1 VTTKQEWRQV
11 VPALISIPSKPRRN
25 GLTMMID
32 KGLGMHSFAE
42 TLSMGAEYIDFIKLG
57 FGTALLYPSGILEQK
72 VRMAQERGIAIY
84 PGGTLLEVAEM
95 TETFEQFLDQAV
107 AWGITHVEIS
117 DGTIPL
123 SAARRVEMIRS
134 AAKRG
139 LRVITEIG
147 KKTKNHPVD
156 ADFVLEQMTRDLDA
170 GAEYVI
176 NVLETGKD
184 LRGTAWPEIT
194 ETAKQLDR
202 IMLIPLMNPD
212 GRARVP
218 MRMETNKGPDMDCHE
233 YLNIGCWADGN
244 RIVWPMC
251 KTLIP
256 MDFDQVEFPGGY
268 PNDAGVNIQHDD
280 FFGKRQPETEAL
292 FALCA
297 RERPDLIMHMHT
309 GAPFRNYFM
318 RMLRDF
324 CEPALTPVFEQ
335 LYARV
340 HTRLAL
346 EGLQSSNDPAVEAD
360 PTQSSLGPFN
370 LTSAL
375 NLHCGALNVVMESPS
390 HGFSGYDRQG
400 ELVTHSPEML
410 LDAQLYCH
418 LEAMRF
424 LAEKGGRIKWA
435 PGRNRKA

>member
-1 VTTKQEWRQV
+1 MGLQIRPDYLAEPGEIPAFWISTYDEIQAWLQAHVSLGKSEIIGKSAGGREIQAALYGSARQ
-11 VPALISIPSKPRRN
+11 
-25 GLTMMID
+25 
-32 KGLGMHSFAE
+32 GLGTTTFS
-42 TLSMGAEYIDFIKLG
+42 GALG
-57 FGTALLYPSGILEQK
+57 C
-72 VRMAQERGIAIY
+72 RDM
-84 PGGTLLEVAEM
+84 
-95 TETFEQFLDQAV
+95 QAYL
-107 AWGITHVEIS
+107 GPE
-117 DGTIPL
+117 
-123 SAARRVEMIRS
+123 
-134 AAKRG
+134 AAKKVYMG
-139 LRVITEIG
+139 IG
-147 KKTKNHPVD
+147 GVHG
-156 ADFVLEQMTRDLDA
+156 FELEGIVGVVNL
-170 GAEYVI
+170 I

>member
-1 VTTKQEWRQV
+1 MTTKQEWRQV

-176 NVLETGKD
+176 MEARDSGTSVGIFDAEGKVKEPLFTTLLSKLADPARVIWEAPLVSQQQELLLRLGATVNLGNVQANDVITLAATRSG
-184 LRGTAWPEIT
+184 LRG
-194 ETAKQLDR
+194 D
-202 IMLIPLMNPD
+202 
-212 GRARVP
+212 
-218 MRMETNKGPDMDCHE
+218 
-233 YLNIGCWADGN
+233 
-244 RIVWPMC
+244 
-251 KTLIP
+251 TLRSV
-256 MDFDQVEFPGGY
+256 VEKYY
-268 PNDAGVNIQHDD
+268 PA
-280 FFGKRQPETEAL
+280 
-292 FALCA
+292 
-297 RERPDLIMHMHT
+297 
-309 GAPFRNYFM
+309 
-318 RMLRDF
+318 
-324 CEPALTPVFEQ
+324 
-335 LYARV
+335 
-340 HTRLAL
+340 
-346 EGLQSSNDPAVEAD
+346 S
-360 PTQSSLGPFN
+360 
-370 LTSAL
+370 
-375 NLHCGALNVVMESPS
+375 
-390 HGFSGYDRQG
+390 
-400 ELVTHSPEML
+400 
-410 LDAQLYCH
+410 
-418 LEAMRF
+418 
-424 LAEKGGRIKWA
+424 
-435 PGRNRKA
+435 